1 MSEIFSTS
9 DLWLSAVIL
18 SETDAELVDFQ
29 VSRNGRMNV
38 SFSFRGEN
46 LTQLAHEYC
55 EEKAYA
61 NVARLRNKINFLRDI
76 IFTSKK
82 KH

>member
-1 MSEIFSTS
+1 MSELYTTS
-9 DLWLSAVIL
+9 DLWLSAIIL

-46 LTQLAHEYC
+46 LTQLAREYC

-61 NVARLRNKINFLRDI
+61 NVTRLRSKINFLRDI

-82 KH
+82 KD